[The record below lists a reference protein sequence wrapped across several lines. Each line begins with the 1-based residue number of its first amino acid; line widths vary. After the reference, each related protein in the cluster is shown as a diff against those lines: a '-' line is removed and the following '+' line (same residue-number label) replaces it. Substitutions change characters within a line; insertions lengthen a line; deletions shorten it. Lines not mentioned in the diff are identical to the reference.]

1 MSWEKEDF
9 GYPLVHRS
17 SYTPEHIVSTRV
29 VESQHIM
36 MNNNMR
42 EAL

>member
-17 SYTPEHIVSTRV
+17 SYTPEHIVSTRI
-29 VESQHIM
+29 ESQHIM